1 MPPSLATLAP
11 WGPACSLRAYA
22 GLLVL
27 AATMAARTASASCN
41 TPITSPCVD
50 SDTLWPHAGP
60 SLFMNVGG
68 TETVSADRIA
78 FGLVATYLSRPI
90 VLNLPSPDPSQP
102 SARPAI
108 DNQFDATFLFAYGL
122 TDRFELDLALPVTI
136 FQDGAGNTP
145 LVGCGPGNN
154 CSIAATATRD
164 LRFGATYTFLKR
176 PAKHPWRHDASG
188 FGLAA
193 RFETVAPSGDDT
205 AFAAER
211 SAVFVPSL
219 SLDYRSHRFF
229 AGGELGVRIRPTTDF
244 AGARIGTEGVIAA
257 GVGVDVLKQHDLLA
271 LTAEA
276 RFHPVFTEQA
286 TVSQSPNGL
295 VSSANGSFIMPA
307 EWMVAARTAPLEG
320 GDLVFQLGVG
330 SSFPNSYDST
340 TGRFYFA
347 VTAPRFRVALSLT
360 FAPRGTD
367 TDSDGVPDAIDKC
380 PLEPGPKRSEAGA
393 GCPEK

>member
-1 MPPSLATLAP
+1 MRL
-11 WGPACSLRAYA
+11 PAA
-22 GLLVL
+22 LLVL
-27 AATMAARTASASCN
+27 SATFVARTVAASCT

-68 TETVSADRIA
+68 TDTVSTDRIS
-78 FGLVATYLSRPI
+78 FGLVASYLSRPI
-90 VLNLPSPDPSQP
+90 VLNSPSPDPNSP

-122 TDRFELDLALPVTI
+122 TERFELDLALPVTI

-145 LVGCGPGNN
+145 IAGCGAGNN

-211 SAVFVPSL
+211 AAVFVPSI

-257 GVGVDVLKQHDLLA
+257 GVGLDVLKKHDLLA
-271 LTAEA
+271 LTAEV
-276 RFHPVFTEQA
+276 RLHPVFTEQA
-286 TVSQSPNGL
+286 TVTQSPNGL
-295 VSSANGSFIMPA
+295 VSSANGTFIMPA
-307 EWMVAARTAPLEG
+307 EWMVTARTAPLEG

-330 SSFPNSYDST
+330 SSFPNSYDAT

-347 VTAPRFRVALSLT
+347 VTAPQFRVALGLT

-367 TDSDGVPDAIDKC
+367 TDGDGVPDAIDKC
-380 PLEPGPKRSEAGA
+380 PLEPGSKRSDTGV
-393 GCPEK
+393 GCPEKPEDK

>member
-1 MPPSLATLAP
+1 MRLLAAL
-11 WGPACSLRAYA
+11 S
-22 GLLVL
+22 VL
-27 AATMAARTASASCN
+27 AAMFVARTAAASCN
-41 TPITSPCVD
+41 TPILSPCVD

-60 SLFMNVGG
+60 SIFMNVGG
-68 TETVSADRIA
+68 TETVAADRIA

-90 VLNLPSPDPSQP
+90 VLNVSSPDPLNP

-122 TDRFELDLALPVTI
+122 TDRFELDLAMPVTI
-136 FQDGAGNTP
+136 FQDGGGNTP
-145 LVGCGPGNN
+145 IAGCGPANN

-164 LRFGATYTFLKR
+164 LRFGATYAFLKR

-193 RFETVAPSGDDT
+193 RFETVAPSGDET
-205 AFAAER
+205 AFATNHT
-211 SAVFVPSL
+211 AVFVPSI
-219 SLDYRSHRFF
+219 SLDWRSHRLFF
-229 AGGELGVRIRPTTDF
+229 GGELGVRIRPTTDF

-257 GVGVDVLKQHDLLA
+257 GIGLDVLKKHDLLA
-271 LTAEA
+271 VTGEA

-286 TVSQSPNGL
+286 TVTQSPNGL
-295 VSSANGSFIMPA
+295 VSSANGAFITPA
-307 EWMVAARTAPLEG
+307 EWMVGVRSAPLEG
-320 GDLVFQLGVG
+320 GDLVFHLGLG
-330 SSFPNSYDST
+330 GWLPTSSFAPIT
-340 TGRFYFA
+340 T
-347 VTAPRFRVALSLT
+347 PRFRVALGLE

-367 TDSDGVPDAIDKC
+367 TDGDGIPDATDKC